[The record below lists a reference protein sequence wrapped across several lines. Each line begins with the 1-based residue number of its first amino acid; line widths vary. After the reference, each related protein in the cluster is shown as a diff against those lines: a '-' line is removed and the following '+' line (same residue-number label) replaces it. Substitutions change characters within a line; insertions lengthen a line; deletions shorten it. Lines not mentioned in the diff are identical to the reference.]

1 MAVKESY
8 KIPASLDESYL
19 NMEINLKNKEGIG
32 FKPLPVRV
40 ILVWLI
46 FILSLFYLEFGE
58 GSVIAA
64 AGSFVQIIFGIAWF
78 LFAVVMTRTDGA
90 RQMRLE
96 IIPHFMNYL
105 PKASRNVITR
115 SKSSPGAFHGI
126 VGIDNVDE
134 KSGVVTYTDGTYG
147 YWYAVV
153 GSASVLLFPEDRDAI
168 LLRVDDFYKK
178 MQTDCEIIFITVKEP
193 QKVVR
198 QQAHLAAQYAAN
210 TVKDPD
216 IDKLYKEQF
225 NVLTNFVGKEFKSLH
240 QYMIL
245 KCDTREALSISNNI
259 ILGEYENSN
268 LVFKECTPLY
278 KDDIQSVLK
287 TVYSE
292 GSDD

>member
-1 MAVKESY
+1 MAVKGSY
-8 KIPASLDESYL
+8 KIPASLDENYL

-32 FKPLPVRV
+32 FRPLPVRV

-46 FILSLFYLEFGE
+46 FILSLFYLEFGD
-58 GSVIAA
+58 GSIIAA
-64 AGSFVQIIFGIAWF
+64 AGPVVQVIFGMAWF
-78 LFAVVMTRTDGA
+78 LFAVIMTRTDGA

-96 IIPHFMNYL
+96 LIPHFMNYL

-115 SKSSPGAFHGI
+115 SKNSPGVFHGI
-126 VGIDNVDE
+126 VGIDNVDD

-178 MQTDCEIIFITVKEP
+178 MQTDCQIIFITVKEP

-198 QQAHLAAQYAAN
+198 QQAHLAAQYAAS
-210 TVKDPD
+210 VVHDPD

-240 QYMIL
+240 QYMVV

-259 ILGEYENSN
+259 ILSEYENSN

-287 TVYSE
+287 AVYSE
-292 GSDD
+292 GSE